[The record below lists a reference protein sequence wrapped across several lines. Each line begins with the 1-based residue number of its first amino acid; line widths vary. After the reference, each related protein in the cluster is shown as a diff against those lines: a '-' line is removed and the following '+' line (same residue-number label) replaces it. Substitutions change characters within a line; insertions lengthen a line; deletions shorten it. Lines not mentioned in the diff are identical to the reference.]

1 MNKEIFFKDER
12 LPFIECRYTT
22 NSGKH
27 YKPHMHEN
35 FSIGAISEGE
45 VLYSVAKQKALLQ
58 KNSLA
63 IINPN
68 TLHSCNPMQK
78 KQRSYYML
86 YLYTDWCQKVQASLF
101 ETDVF
106 LLQKEILLEDEII
119 YHQYIQTMDFFMNEK
134 SFLLEKEQ
142 MMVSLLEAIF
152 LKLHPSKKE
161 EKSSLHVKQLQELL
175 SSNIEE
181 DLTLESLSQSLHVNP
196 YTLLRNFKDEVGI
209 TPHAFRMNYRIESA
223 KKLLQQG
230 LSLAQVALSCGF
242 FDQSHFHKQ
251 FKLITTVTPK
261 QYQLNFLQ

>member
-1 MNKEIFFKDER
+1 LNKEIFFKDEK

-27 YKPHMHEN
+27 YKLHMHKS
-35 FSIGAISEGE
+35 FSIGAISAGE

-86 YLYTDWCQKVQASLF
+86 YLDTSWCQKVQASLF
-101 ETDVF
+101 ETEEF
-106 LLQKEILLEDEII
+106 LLQKEILLEDENI
-119 YHQYIQTMDFFMNEK
+119 YNEYIQTMDFFMNEK

-142 MMVSLLEAIF
+142 MMVELLESIF
-152 LKLHPSKKE
+152 LKLHPSEKE
-161 EKSSLHVKQLQELL
+161 DKPSLHVRKLQELL

-181 DLTLESLSQSLHVNP
+181 DLTLESLSQRLHVNP
-196 YTLLRNFKDEVGI
+196 YTLLRNFKAELGI

>member
-1 MNKEIFFKDER
+1 MNKEIFFKDEKF
-12 LPFIECRYTT
+12 PFIECRYTT

-27 YKPHMHEN
+27 YKPHMHKS
-35 FSIGAISEGE
+35 FSIGAISAGE

-68 TLHSCNPMQK
+68 TLHSCNPVQK

-86 YLYTDWCQKVQASLF
+86 YLDTSWCQKVQASLF
-101 ETDVF
+101 KTEEF
-106 LLQKEILLEDEII
+106 LLQKEILLEDEAI
-119 YHQYIQTMDFFMNEK
+119 YKRYIKTMDFFMNEE

-142 MMVSLLEAIF
+142 MMVELLEAIF
-152 LKLHPSKKE
+152 LKLHPSE
-161 EKSSLHVKQLQELL
+161 EESKSSLHVKKLQALL

-196 YTLLRNFKDEVGI
+196 YTLLRHFKDEVGI

-223 KKLLQQG
+223 KRLLQEG
-230 LSLAQVALSCGF
+230 LSLAQVALNCGF